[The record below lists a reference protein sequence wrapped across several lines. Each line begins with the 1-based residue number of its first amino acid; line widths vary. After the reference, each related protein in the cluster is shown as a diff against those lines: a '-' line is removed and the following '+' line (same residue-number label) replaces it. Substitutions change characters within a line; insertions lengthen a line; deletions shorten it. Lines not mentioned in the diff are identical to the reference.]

1 MDFVTEFIAQG
12 INIGFKFP
20 LTEEYELSVGI
31 THLENLSD
39 FSNQS
44 ASNEEDRT
52 PLIQDAPAISFG
64 LTAKIPKIE
73 AGKAK
78 K

>member
-1 MDFVTEFIAQG
+1 MGWNDFVTEFIAQG

-52 PLIQDAPAISFG
+52 P
-64 LTAKIPKIE
+64 
-73 AGKAK
+73 
-78 K
+78 